1 MAQTIIDNAIIMLIS
16 VFIID
21 ISKALPSLNRYIFRC
36 TFGKEIPYNKS
47 YISLLAG
54 LTECSLCFTWW
65 VCLIYNTIMGDVR
78 FIYGVGFAAAF
89 SYTSVI
95 AKLLL
100 NKVLDWFSS
109 RLV

>member
-1 MAQTIIDNAIIMLIS
+1 MAQAIIDNAIIMLIS

-21 ISKALPSLNRYIFRC
+21 IAQALPKLNRYIFRC
-36 TFGKEIPYNKS
+36 IFGKEIPYNKS
-47 YISLLAG
+47 YISLVAG

-65 VCLIYNTIMGDVR
+65 VCLIYNTILTDVR
-78 FIYGVGFAAAF
+78 FIYGVGLAAGF

-100 NKVLDWFSS
+100 NRVLGWFTN
-109 RLV
+109 RLG